1 MILVT
6 TAERRSGAAADQT
19 MEDLWF
25 GYQLSGHFWSVFI
38 RRAVR
43 LLEKKNTSFSS
54 SCDNVLL
61 CLNLIQG

>member
-6 TAERRSGAAADQT
+6 TAEQRSGAAADQT

-25 GYQLSGHFWSVFI
+25 GYQLSGLFWSVFI

-43 LLEKKNTSFSS
+43 LLEKKKHIVFFQ
-54 SCDNVLL
+54 L
-61 CLNLIQG
+61 

>member
-25 GYQLSGHFWSVFI
+25 GYRDISGVF
-38 RRAVR
+38 
-43 LLEKKNTSFSS
+43 LLEG
-54 SCDNVLL
+54 
-61 CLNLIQG
+61 Q